1 MNTGPMNIY
10 QKLLSIRKGF
20 SDAKIT
26 KSGTSTYAGFSYFK
40 LDDIVPTITKL
51 CAETQALPIITY
63 GDGVAKM
70 RLINAEKPDEF
81 IEIEC
86 AMRDLSGAKNTMN
99 ATQAYGAVQTYTRRY
114 LYLTMFDIIED
125 DELDA
130 GQKKDQGSKTSEQ
143 QNESQHP
150 PKRPAMPPQQAP
162 QPQEKPKAQ
171 RKPKPGKMS
180 MENKAAMNRLVKKY
194 ATVSGTP
201 IKAVVPMIEEYIGI
215 KVSEMTDEQAYE
227 AFATLEKLTAEFS
240 AEPGPQEAPQSA

>member
-10 QKLLSIRKGF
+10 QKLLNIRKGF

-180 MENKAAMNRLVKKY
+180 AENKTMMNKLVLSYSK
-194 ATVSGTP
+194 VSGMSVKDTV
-201 IKAVVPMIEEYIGI
+201 KTIEDYFET
-215 KVSEMTDEQAYE
+215 KSADLTDEQAPE
-227 AFATLEKLTAEFS
+227 VFKLLEDLIVGGT
-240 AEPGPQEAPQSA
+240 QEAQESA